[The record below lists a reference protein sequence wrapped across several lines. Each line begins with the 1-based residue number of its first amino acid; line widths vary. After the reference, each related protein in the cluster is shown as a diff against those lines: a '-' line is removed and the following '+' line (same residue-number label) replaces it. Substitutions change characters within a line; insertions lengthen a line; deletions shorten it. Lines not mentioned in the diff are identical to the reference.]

1 LKGAKTGYF
10 AEKIEIVQI
19 RAQSKIQTIP
29 NGFGIEVK
37 GQTWG
42 CSAQGRM
49 IRFKSFG
56 EPLDVVGCAGEA
68 KVDVFG
74 QVGTPEVPSRPRR

>member
-1 LKGAKTGYF
+1 
-10 AEKIEIVQI
+10 
-19 RAQSKIQTIP
+19 
-29 NGFGIEVK
+29 
-37 GQTWG
+37 
-42 CSAQGRM
+42 M

-56 EPLDVVGCAGEA
+56 EPLDVVGCAGVA